1 MSDNCAICVKD
12 VTKMYKLFQHN
23 RDRLL
28 DALGLTRHQRYQEH
42 YALRN
47 VSFNIS
53 RGETVGI
60 IGINGAGKS
69 TILKIITGVLSPT
82 EGEVEIDGRIS
93 ALLELGAGFN
103 MEYSGIEN
111 IYLNGT
117 MMGYTREEV
126 DARMEDILKFAD
138 IGEFVHQPV
147 KKYSSG
153 MFVRLAFAL
162 AINIDPEI
170 LVVDEAL
177 SVGDV
182 FFQAKCYQKFEDFK
196 QEGKTILFVSH
207 DLSSIT
213 KYCDRV
219 ILLHKGEMLAEGT
232 PKEMVDLYK
241 KILTGSYKDRMEEE
255 RKHGFGNEQ
264 AGIGVS
270 GREQEGTDGG
280 SCLDDPQS
288 GVQAILQSDTHGT
301 DWKYSFAVNPLV
313 SSYGSKEAEIVDF
326 SILDESGNLSDTI
339 IKGSRFAIRYR
350 VYFHQDVQ
358 DPIFTFTFKTIKG
371 TDVTGTNSMIEKKLV
386 HDVKAGTLMEVTFAQ
401 DMTLQGGEY
410 LLSIS
415 CTGFENGELKAY
427 HRLYD
432 LLNLTVISDKNTV
445 GYYDMESEVSIRD
458 VSKEAGEG

>member
-1 MSDNCAICVKD
+1 MAENYAIRVKD

-28 DALGLTRHQRYQEH
+28 DALGLTIKQRYQEH

-47 VSFNIS
+47 VSFDIS

-69 TILKIITGVLSPT
+69 TVLKIITGVLSPT
-82 EGEVEIDGRIS
+82 KGEVEIDGRIS

-117 MMGYTREEV
+117 MMGYSREEV
-126 DARMEDILKFAD
+126 DARMKDILEFAD
-138 IGEFVHQPV
+138 IGDFVYQPV

-207 DLSSIT
+207 DLSSIS

-219 ILLHKGEMLAEGT
+219 ILLHKGEMLAEGS

-241 KILTGSYKDRMEEE
+241 KILTGSYQDRMEEE
-255 RKHGFGNEQ
+255 RKHGFGLEQ
-264 AGIGVS
+264 QEKVS
-270 GREQEGTDGG
+270 DNK
-280 SCLDDPQS
+280 SIPAS
-288 GVQAILQSDTHGT
+288 GMQALLQSDTHGT

-326 SILDESGNLSDTI
+326 SILDEGGNLTDTI
-339 IKGSRFAIRYR
+339 IKGSRFTIRYR
-350 VYFHQDVQ
+350 VWFNRDVQ
-358 DPIFTFTFKTIKG
+358 DPIFTFTFKTVKG

-386 HDVKAGTLMEVTFAQ
+386 HGIKAGSLYEVRFTQ
-401 DMTLQGGEY
+401 DMTLQGGDY

-415 CTGFENGELKAY
+415 CTGFEKGELKAY

-432 LLNLTVISDKNTV
+432 LLNITVISDKNTV
-445 GYYDMESEVSIRD
+445 GFYDMESEVE
-458 VSKEAGEG
+458 VKEIAAG

>member
-1 MSDNCAICVKD
+1 MQNNFAIRVRH

-23 RDRLL
+23 KDRLL
-28 DALGLTRHQRYQEH
+28 DALGLTRRQRYQEH
-42 YALRN
+42 YALKD
-47 VSFNIS
+47 VSFDII

-117 MMGYTREEV
+117 MMGYSREEV

-196 QEGKTILFVSH
+196 REGKTILFVSH

-219 ILLHKGEMLAEGT
+219 VLLHKGEMLAEGT

-255 RKHGFGNEQ
+255 RKHGFGNAQTGVETAGAEEQ
-264 AGIGVS
+264 TSV
-270 GREQEGTDGG
+270 
-280 SCLDDPQS
+280 PQS
-288 GVQAILQSDTHGT
+288 GVQSILQSNTYGT

-326 SILDESGNLSDTI
+326 SILDEGGNLTDTI
-339 IKGSRFAIRYR
+339 VKGSRFTIRYR

-371 TDVTGTNSMIEKKLV
+371 TDVTGTNSMIEKKLI
-386 HDVKAGTLMEVTFAQ
+386 HGVKQGSLVEASFEQ

-432 LLNLTVISDKNTV
+432 LLNITVISDKNTV
-445 GYYDMESEVSIRD
+445 GFYDMESEVNLREI
-458 VSKEAGEG
+458 EAV